1 MAQCPLCGG
10 EKRQG
15 KAIYSVDLKD
25 GVVVVRDVPAQ
36 VCSQCGG
43 EWIDAKTACSLEE
56 IVNAAKKRACQVEVL
71 SFWRDEGNTCSV
83 FIHTSPF

>member
-15 KAIYSVDLKD
+15 KTIYSVDLRD

-36 VCSQCGG
+36 ICSQCGE
-43 EWIDAKTACSLEE
+43 EWIDAQTAKVLEE
-56 IVNAAKKRACQVEVL
+56 IVNEAKGRASQVEVL
-71 SFWRDEGNTCSV
+71 SF
-83 FIHTSPF
+83 